1 MNITQFLDRWKIVEN
16 PFRAEEAR
24 HDPVFSRLGVGPT
37 THPDFDKILGDLSR
51 PSTAVVFGE
60 KGTGKTAIRLQ
71 IGERAAEHNLRSPE
85 ARVAL
90 VAYDELNPV
99 LDRVA
104 HHRGVDLSS
113 SPEEIDKALGSLR
126 LVDHIDAILQRGA
139 TALVSH
145 TLGDRDGESIAM
157 FGEQS
162 AQRLRR
168 GGQSVQADLLLLAA
182 LYDTSDQVRARL
194 RGLRKTLRRGLGAGH
209 FLRRSMAYAGW
220 ALPAG
225 LLVAGLFAEEGRLEG
240 VARTVWLGSAI
251 ALTAVWIGVFLYEM
265 VLKPFALRRTG
276 RALTKQVRVSGRS
289 VVDYAAALGELRS
302 EDRPKRVL
310 PTTESDDVRYEL
322 LAKLRKVYAALGI
335 TGLVVVLD
343 RVDEPTLV
351 SGYTNRMR
359 AVVWPLLNN
368 KFLQQQAFGLKML
381 LPVELRHE
389 LFRETSNF
397 FQEARL
403 DKQNLIERLAWT
415 GSTLYDLCNARLA
428 ACRAGDA
435 EPVSLVDLFDEDVTR
450 QDLIDA
456 LDQMHQPRDAFKML
470 YGCMQEHCA
479 NTSEEEPRW
488 RIPKLTLD
496 AVRRQQAER
505 VQMLYRGIAPG

>member
-1 MNITQFLDRWKIVEN
+1 MNITQFLEHWSISEN

-24 HDPVFSRLGVGPT
+24 HDPVFNRLGVGPT
-37 THPDFDKILGDLSR
+37 THPDFDKILGDLAR

-71 IGERAAEHNLRSPE
+71 IGERAAEHNLRNPE
-85 ARVAL
+85 ARVA
-90 VAYDELNPV
+90 VIAYDELNPV
-99 LDRVA
+99 LDRIA
-104 HHRGVDLSS
+104 QERGVDLSS
-113 SPEEIDKALGSLR
+113 APEQIDDALGSIR
-126 LVDHIDAILQRGA
+126 LVDHIDAVLQRGT

-145 TLGDRDGESIAM
+145 VLGQQDGESIAM
-157 FGEQS
+157 LGENS
-162 AQRLRR
+162 AQRLRKS
-168 GGQSVQADLLLLAA
+168 GDGVQADLLLLAA
-182 LYDTSDQVRARL
+182 LYDTSGQQPARL
-194 RGLRKTLRRGLGAGH
+194 KALRKALRRGLGNAH
-209 FLRRSMAYAGW
+209 RLRRAMAYFGW
-220 ALPAG
+220 LLPAG
-225 LLVAGLFAEEGRLEG
+225 IMVGGLQIQEGGLEG
-240 VARTVWLGSAI
+240 VVRDLWLASAI
-251 ALTAVWIGVFLYEM
+251 GLAAIWLAFLLFELAIKPLL
-265 VLKPFALRRTG
+265 LKRVGKSLA
-276 RALTKQVRVSGRS
+276 KQVRVSGMTH
-289 VVDYAAALGELRS
+289 VEYASALAEVRS
-302 EDRPKRVL
+302 EDRPARLL
-310 PTTESDDVRYEL
+310 PTSESDDARYEL
-322 LAKLRKVYAALGI
+322 LAKLRRVYAALGVS
-335 TGLVVVLD
+335 GLIVVLD

-381 LPVELRHE
+381 LPIELRHE

-403 DKQNLIERLAWT
+403 DKQNLIERLVWT

-428 ACRAGDA
+428 ACRAADG
-435 EPVSLVDLFDEDVTR
+435 ESVSLVDLFDDDVTR

-479 NTSEEEPRW
+479 NTSAEEPRW